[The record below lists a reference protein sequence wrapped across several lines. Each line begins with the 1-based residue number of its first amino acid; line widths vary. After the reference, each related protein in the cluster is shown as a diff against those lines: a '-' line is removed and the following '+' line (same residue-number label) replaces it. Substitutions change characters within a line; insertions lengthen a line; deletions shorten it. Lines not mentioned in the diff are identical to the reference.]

1 MITVDD
7 QLTIKH
13 QIQLLVQIVD
23 EWILTHHA
31 FPDEL
36 KPKLI
41 GVSQELG
48 EIHTSLEE
56 RFVTTLKGN
65 QDGSGIS
72 DNSTVHKQS
81 SLSNDG
87 YFVD

>member
-1 MITVDD
+1 MITIDD

-23 EWILTHHA
+23 EWILSHHA

-41 GVSQELG
+41 GVSQSLG

-56 RFVTTLKGN
+56 RFITTLEGS

-72 DNSTVHKQS
+72 NNSSIYK
-81 SLSNDG
+81 
-87 YFVD
+87 

>member
-13 QIQLLVQIVD
+13 QIKLLVQIVD
-23 EWILTHHA
+23 ECILTHHA

-36 KPKLI
+36 KPKLL
-41 GVSQELG
+41 GVSQALG

-56 RFVTTLKGN
+56 RFIATLE
-65 QDGSGIS
+65 GS
-72 DNSTVHKQS
+72 
-81 SLSNDG
+81 
-87 YFVD
+87 